1 MTPAHALVLSLAK
14 RWLSDLL
21 PPSIRQELAEDFAA
35 AEDTLAGHP
44 AAAVWLENTRLLQH
58 WEDVLEDP
66 QPDPAI
72 ADALRQALFDGRQVD
87 IVYQKGGAAQQA
99 RLHPFGW
106 IQRNGAN
113 YLACTFWDYANP
125 LWLSAHRVQTVT
137 PVDEPARPPLS
148 PAELAAFLE
157 RSPVPATATPGALMT
172 LELEFHAGLY
182 ESIRARPPRGMQR
195 LDPPTDG
202 WFRLLAE
209 VPDTF
214 QLRWWL
220 LGFNEQVRILQ
231 PESLK
236 LALQGLL
243 FDRLTGLVNRHEFE
257 RVLQRRL
264 AETRRTRQPLS
275 LVMVDLDHFKQVN
288 DTVGHGGGDQALTHV
303 AQCLRDTCRAMDLAA
318 RDGGEE
324 FVILLPNT
332 TSAAAVEIAE
342 RIRHTLEQTPLTL
355 RDGNSLHLTASLGV
369 ASEPGRPD
377 SSLEALAEDLRQRA
391 DVALYRAKGGGRNRV
406 CADGEP

>member
-1 MTPAHALVLSLAK
+1 MTPAHALVLSLAQ
-14 RWLSDLL
+14 RWLNDLL
-21 PPSIRQELAEDFAA
+21 PPSIRQELAEDFAT
-35 AEDTLAGHP
+35 AEETLAGHP
-44 AAAVWLENTRLLQH
+44 AAAAWLENTRLLQH

-72 ADALRQALFDGRQVD
+72 ADDLRQALFERRQVD
-87 IVYQKGGAAQQA
+87 IVYRKGGATQQA

-106 IQRNGAN
+106 LQRNGAN

-125 LWLSAHRVQTVT
+125 VWLSVHRVQTVT
-137 PVDEPARPPLS
+137 LVDEPARSPLS
-148 PAELAAFLE
+148 LAEQAAFLA

-182 ESIRARPPRGMQR
+182 EAIRARPPRGMQR
-195 LDPPTDG
+195 IDPSADG
-202 WFRLLAE
+202 WFRLHGE
-209 VPDTF
+209 VPDTLE
-214 QLRWWL
+214 LRWWL
-220 LGFNEQVRILQ
+220 LGFHEQVRILQ

-264 AETRRTRQPLS
+264 AETQRTRQPLS

-288 DTVGHGGGDQALTHV
+288 DTFGHDGGDQALTHV
-303 AQCLRDTCRAMDLAA
+303 AHCLHDTCRAMDLAV

-324 FVILLPNT
+324 FVVLLPNT
-332 TSAAAVEIAE
+332 TSAEAVEIAE

-355 RDGNSLHLTASLGV
+355 KDGRSLHLTASLGV
-369 ASEPGRPD
+369 ATEPGSD
-377 SSLEALAEDLRQRA
+377 SPLDELADDLRQRA
-391 DVALYRAKGGGRNRV
+391 DKALYRAKDGGRNRV